1 MLEKINEDTY
11 RIKLPEAKHI
21 HGDEEK
27 ANLKISSPQYKED
40 DVEWGAHTVGLL
52 GTYVSSFVGST
63 LCALDFSF
71 LELFFV

>member
-40 DVEWGAHTVGLL
+40 DVE
-52 GTYVSSFVGST
+52 
-63 LCALDFSF
+63 
-71 LELFFV
+71 